1 MEKKGFRRAVNVVT
15 ILCTA
20 AMISFVIYGLKSGI
34 FTDRAMMEE
43 LVSRGGIWGPITF
56 MIIQMVQVVVP
67 VIPGGIT
74 CAVGV
79 VVFGPWYGLLYNY
92 IGIVA
97 GSCINFYL
105 ARRYGQC
112 LVKFFVKEE
121 TYNKYITWLEK
132 GKKFDKFFAAAI
144 FFPCAPDD
152 VLCMIAGLT
161 KMSWKKFSAIIL
173 LGKPASIAAYSM
185 ALVYAGGFL
194 SGLLGSVS
202 YTHLRSIRSIRII

>member
-185 ALVYAGGFL
+185 ALIYAGGFL
-194 SGLLGSVS
+194 SGLLG
-202 YTHLRSIRSIRII
+202 

>member
-1 MEKKGFRRAVNVVT
+1 MEKRGFRKAINLIT

-20 AMISFVIYGLKSGI
+20 AVISFVIYGWRSGI

-43 LVSRGGIWGPITF
+43 LVRRGGIWGPVTF
-56 MIIQMVQVVVP
+56 VIIQMVQVVVP

-92 IGIVA
+92 VGIVA
-97 GSCINFYL
+97 GSCMNFYL

-121 TYNKYITWLEK
+121 TYEKYITWLDK

-161 KMSWKKFSAIIL
+161 KMSWKKFSTIIL
-173 LGKPASIAAYSM
+173 LGKPASIAVYSM
-185 ALVYAGGFL
+185 ALIYAGGFL
-194 SGLLGSVS
+194 TELFA
-202 YTHLRSIRSIRII
+202 

>member
-1 MEKKGFRRAVNVVT
+1 MEKKGFRRAVNIVT

-43 LVSRGGIWGPITF
+43 LVSRGGIWGPVTF

-121 TYNKYITWLEK
+121 TYNKYITWLEI

-194 SGLLGSVS
+194 SGLLG
-202 YTHLRSIRSIRII
+202 

>member
-152 VLCMIAGLT
+152 VLCLIAGLT
-161 KMSWKKFSAIIL
+161 RMTWKKFATIIL
-173 LGKPASIAAYSM
+173 LGKPASIAMYSL
-185 ALVYAGGFL
+185 ALVYAGTWIQEML
-194 SGLLGSVS
+194 NYVV
-202 YTHLRSIRSIRII
+202 

>member
-152 VLCMIAGLT
+152 VLCMIAGFT
-161 KMSWKKFSAIIL
+161 KMSWKKLSAIIL

-194 SGLLGSVS
+194 SGLLG
-202 YTHLRSIRSIRII
+202 